1 MESLNKQIEMQDKF
15 NWQMKLADLET
26 QKKAIENEITKIK
39 RILYGT
45 DTEPEPGAGRRTRK
59 SNGQNNT
66 SGISGD

>member
-45 DTEPEPGAGRRTRK
+45 DTEPESGAGRRKK
-59 SNGQNNT
+59 SNG
-66 SGISGD
+66 